1 MQEFDVD
8 DNKLTAEE
16 SWQAIHTTMD
26 DARNSMYLAGS
37 TAIMLLW
44 GVIISVGW
52 LSQYAIETLATD
64 FAERWPWFPGPM
76 WAVLGPVGGVSSS
89 IIGRRASRHIA
100 ASEAARRAGIRV
112 CLFWVTLTVATFLLT
127 GAAGLWNAE
136 SGPTIPRI
144 WVGMAALGYV
154 LFGIMHRPMIAVLG
168 LGGAA
173 AFYIPDYLL
182 GDVALAVSGATMLAM
197 TTVGFAWVRKTGEW

>member
-1 MQEFDVD
+1 MQKFDTD
-8 DNKLTAEE
+8 DSKLTAQEG
-16 SWQAIHTTMD
+16 WQAIHTTMD

-64 FAERWPWFPGPM
+64 FAERWPWYSGPM

-89 IIGRRASRHIA
+89 IIGGRASRKIA

-112 CLFWVTLTVATFLLT
+112 CLFWLTLVVASFLLT

-136 SGPTIPRI
+136 GGPTIPRI

-182 GDVALAVSGATMLAM
+182 GDVALAVSGATMLTM
-197 TTVGFAWVRKTGEW
+197 TAAGFAWVRKTGEW

>member
-1 MQEFDVD
+1 MQEFDAD
-8 DNKLTAEE
+8 ANKLTAEE

-26 DARNSMYLAGS
+26 DARSSMYLAGS

-44 GVIISVGW
+44 GVIVSVGW

-89 IIGRRASRHIA
+89 IIGRRASRKMA

-112 CLFWVTLTVATFLLT
+112 FLFWVTLTVAAFLLT

-136 SGPTIPRI
+136 NGENIPRV
-144 WVGMAALGYV
+144 WVGMVALGYV
-154 LFGIMHRPMIAVLG
+154 LFGIMHRPVIAVLG
-168 LGGAA
+168 LGFAA
-173 AFYIPDYLL
+173 AFYIPNYLL
-182 GDVALAVSGATMLAM
+182 GDVALAVSGAALLAM
-197 TTVGFAWVRKTGEW
+197 TAAGFAWVRKAGEW

>member
-1 MQEFDVD
+1 MQEFDAD
-8 DNKLTAEE
+8 ANKLTAEE

-26 DARNSMYLAGS
+26 DARSSMYLAGS

-44 GVIISVGW
+44 GVIVSVGW

-89 IIGRRASRHIA
+89 IIGRRASREMA

-112 CLFWVTLTVATFLLT
+112 FLFWVTLTVAAFLLT

-136 SGPTIPRI
+136 NGENIPRV
-144 WVGMAALGYV
+144 WVGMVALGYV
-154 LFGIMHRPMIAVLG
+154 LFGIMHRPVIAVLG
-168 LGGAA
+168 LGFAA
-173 AFYIPDYLL
+173 AFYIPNYLL
-182 GDVALAVSGATMLAM
+182 GDVALAVSGAALLAM
-197 TTVGFAWVRKTGEW
+197 TAAGFAWVRKTGEW

>member
-1 MQEFDVD
+1 MQEFDAD
-8 DNKLTAEE
+8 ANKLTAEE
-16 SWQAIHTTMD
+16 GWQAIHTTMD
-26 DARNSMYLAGS
+26 DARTSMYVAGS

-52 LSQYAIETLATD
+52 LSEYAVETFAAD
-64 FAERWPWFPGPM
+64 FAERRPWFPGPM
-76 WAVLGPVGGVSSS
+76 WAVLGPVGGVCSS
-89 IIGRRASRHIA
+89 IIGRRASRKIA

-112 CLFWVTLTVATFLLT
+112 ALFWVTLTVATFLLT

-136 SGPTIPRI
+136 NGPTIPRI

-197 TTVGFAWVRKTGEW
+197 TAAGFAWVRKTGEW

>member
-1 MQEFDVD
+1 MQEFDAD
-8 DNKLTAEE
+8 ANKLTAEE

-26 DARNSMYLAGS
+26 DARSSMYLAGS

-44 GVIISVGW
+44 GVIVSVGW

-89 IIGRRASRHIA
+89 IIGRRASRKIA

-112 CLFWVTLTVATFLLT
+112 FLFWVTLTVAAFLLT

-136 SGPTIPRI
+136 NGENIPRV

-154 LFGIMHRPMIAVLG
+154 LFGIMHRPVIAVLG

-197 TTVGFAWVRKTGEW
+197 TATGFAWVHKTGEW

>member
-1 MQEFDVD
+1 
-8 DNKLTAEE
+8 
-16 SWQAIHTTMD
+16 
-26 DARNSMYLAGS
+26 
-37 TAIMLLW
+37 
-44 GVIISVGW
+44 
-52 LSQYAIETLATD
+52 
-64 FAERWPWFPGPM
+64 M

-89 IIGRRASRHIA
+89 IIGRRASRKIA

-112 CLFWVTLTVATFLLT
+112 FLFWVTLTVAAFLLT

-136 SGPTIPRI
+136 NGENIPRV
-144 WVGMAALGYV
+144 WVGMATLGYV
-154 LFGIMHRPMIAVLG
+154 LFGIMHRPVIAVLG

-197 TTVGFAWVRKTGEW
+197 TATGFAWVRKTGEW

>member
-1 MQEFDVD
+1 MQEFDAD
-8 DNKLTAEE
+8 ANKLTAEE

-26 DARNSMYLAGS
+26 DARSSMYLAGS

-44 GVIISVGW
+44 GVIVSVGW

-64 FAERWPWFPGPM
+64 FTERWPWFPGPM

-89 IIGRRASRHIA
+89 IIGRRASRKIA

-112 CLFWVTLTVATFLLT
+112 FLFWVSLTVATFLLT

-136 SGPTIPRI
+136 NGENIPRV
-144 WVGMAALGYV
+144 WVGMVALGYI
-154 LFGIMHRPMIAVLG
+154 LFGIMHRPVIAVVG
-168 LGGAA
+168 LGFAA
-173 AFYIPDYLL
+173 AFYLPDYLL
-182 GDVALAVSGATMLAM
+182 GDIALAVSGAALLA
-197 TTVGFAWVRKTGEW
+197 TTAAGFAWVRKTGEW

>member
-1 MQEFDVD
+1 MQEFDAD
-8 DNKLTAEE
+8 ANQLTAEE
-16 SWQAIHTTMD
+16 GWQAIHTTMD
-26 DARNSMYLAGS
+26 DARSSMYLAGS

-44 GVIISVGW
+44 GVIVSVGW

-89 IIGRRASRHIA
+89 IIGRRASRKMA

-112 CLFWVTLTVATFLLT
+112 FLFWVTLTVAAFLLT

-136 SGPTIPRI
+136 NGENIPRV
-144 WVGMAALGYV
+144 WVGMVALGYV
-154 LFGIMHRPMIAVLG
+154 LFGIMHRPVIAVLG
-168 LGGAA
+168 LGFAA
-173 AFYIPDYLL
+173 AFYIPNYLL
-182 GDVALAVSGATMLAM
+182 GDVALAVSGAALLAM
-197 TTVGFAWVRKTGEW
+197 TAAGFAWVRKAGEW

>member
-1 MQEFDVD
+1 MQEFDAD
-8 DNKLTAEE
+8 ANKLTAEE

-26 DARNSMYLAGS
+26 DARSSMYLAGS

-44 GVIISVGW
+44 GVIVSVGW

-89 IIGRRASRHIA
+89 IIGRRASRKIA

-112 CLFWVTLTVATFLLT
+112 FLFWVTLTVAAFLLT

-136 SGPTIPRI
+136 NGENIPRV
-144 WVGMAALGYV
+144 WVGMVALGYV
-154 LFGIMHRPMIAVLG
+154 LFGIMHRPVIAVLG
-168 LGGAA
+168 LGFAA
-173 AFYIPDYLL
+173 AFYIPNYLL

-197 TTVGFAWVRKTGEW
+197 TAAGFAWVRKAGEW

>member
-1 MQEFDVD
+1 MQEFDAD
-8 DNKLTAEE
+8 ANKLTAEE

-26 DARNSMYLAGS
+26 DARSSMYLAGS
-37 TAIMLLW
+37 TAIILLW
-44 GVIISVGW
+44 GVIVSVGW

-89 IIGRRASRHIA
+89 IIGRRASRKMA

-112 CLFWVTLTVATFLLT
+112 FLFWVTLTVAAFLLT

-136 SGPTIPRI
+136 NGENIPRV
-144 WVGMAALGYV
+144 WVGMVALGYV
-154 LFGIMHRPMIAVLG
+154 LFGIMHRPVIAVLG
-168 LGGAA
+168 LGFAA
-173 AFYIPDYLL
+173 AFYIPNYLL
-182 GDVALAVSGATMLAM
+182 GDVALAVSGAALLAM
-197 TTVGFAWVRKTGEW
+197 TAAGFAWVRKAGEW